1 MSEQTESATV
11 GIFQPG
17 KMPAERS
24 FYELPPLSLYVHL
37 PWCIAKCPY
46 CDFNSHEYRD
56 KTLPEQL
63 YVDALLADLTTE
75 LPEVWGR
82 QIHSVFLGG
91 GTTSLFSPEAI
102 DRLLAGIRALIPLR
116 PGTEITME
124 ANPGTFEQQKFSEFR
139 SAGINRLSLGI
150 QSFNTDHLKALGRIH
165 DHKESL
171 NAAHQARDAGFDNI
185 NLDLMFGLPAQSV
198 DQALEDLSTAIDAG
212 PEHIS
217 YYQLTLEPNTLFHT
231 FPPKL
236 PREDTIWQMQTQAI
250 EKLQDSGFNRYEVSA
265 WSKPGCNSVHNSNY
279 WLFGDYLGIGAG
291 AHGKISRADTNKI
304 TRRAKQKHPQRY
316 LDTAGSEQN
325 IITQQDVPLNETAL
339 EFNMNALRLAE
350 GYSPQIFRA
359 HTGVDLQHWHA
370 AFQSAEDKGLLEYSA
385 LNIKPT
391 EQGFNFLNELLQEF
405 MPQQEN

>member
-11 GIFQPG
+11 GIFKPG

-24 FYELPPLSLYVHL
+24 FSELPPLSLYVHL

-46 CDFNSHEYRD
+46 CDFNSHEQRD
-56 KTLPEQL
+56 KTLPEQP
-63 YVDALLADLTTE
+63 YVDALLADLTSE

-91 GTTSLFSPEAI
+91 GTPSLFSPEAI

-291 AHGKISRADTNKI
+291 AHGKISRADTNQI

-350 GYSPQIFRA
+350 GYSPQTFRA